1 MTEQLG
7 NGEREARGF
16 ALYVGLSQSQAEE
29 IGIALPEVV
38 KHLRQ
43 KVEEVAPGAATHA
56 TIALAPIGI
65 EGDDLE
71 IVRLALHDPGKL
83 PQRPRPLPPGGAGGV
98 DIDISRKQLRIH
110 GKVAP
115 LTFLEFELL
124 QFLVLR
130 EGQTVEREAIIEHVW
145 SAPDEEGPNQ
155 RTIDVHIRRLRGKIE
170 PYEDI
175 IRTVRGAGYRFDR
188 HADVTIIYGQAPSPD
203 AVI

>member
-1 MTEQLG
+1 MTEQSG

-16 ALYVGLSQSQAEE
+16 ALYVGLSESEAQGR
-29 IGIALPEVV
+29 GIALPEVV
-38 KHLRQ
+38 KLLRQ
-43 KVEEVAPGAATHA
+43 KVEELAPGAATHA
-56 TIALAPIGI
+56 TIALAPGGI

-83 PQRPRPLPPGGAGGV
+83 PQRARLTGPGSSGGV

-110 GKVAP
+110 GKAAP

-130 EGQTVEREAIIEHVW
+130 EGQTVEREAMIAHVW

-155 RTIDVHIRRLRGKIE
+155 RTIDVHIRRLRQKIE